1 MRHFIWSDLDYG
13 SKVGLPELRI
23 RNGKGIVSDFYS
35 LTWSIIT
42 TGLYIE
48 NLGGVLLG
56 PLAERSNGHVSR
68 ISLKDIGWWVRYIL
82 LKPRAKNSIATKMIT
97 IETFTKVTGIPA
109 TRKRMSVEEVP
120 SYGSIYYK
128 RRLRRERPYH
138 KGNVCWNVQGLGRRS
153 IDESM
158 DWIRRVN
165 PTEGYD
171 DLFKLTTDA
180 NGDKIGIVKCAH

>member
-109 TRKRMSVEEVP
+109 TRKRIGDLGEKGPTIRETYAGMFRVWGDDLLTRAWTGSVVLE
-120 SYGSIYYK
+120 
-128 RRLRRERPYH
+128 H
-138 KGNVCWNVQGLGRRS
+138 
-153 IDESM
+153 
-158 DWIRRVN
+158 
-165 PTEGYD
+165 
-171 DLFKLTTDA
+171 LFKLTTDA